1 MSAIVSTGDRM
12 EIRVFCQDGEQGSVN
27 TVFYRVTGVTG
38 VVTDSDFAVAFDSV
52 VSGDLKNMIYDNA
65 VYQGVSARIANRLP
79 LPVAALANGGAGNG
93 NAGAIGLPRQTCG
106 LLDFRTAIAGPGGRG
121 RWFMPFPSASD
132 NETFGVPKASYVSA
146 LSAFGATL
154 LAVTL
159 IGAVVGGGSA
169 DVAFVLWSRKNAAM
183 RAIDATFGST
193 RWATLRSR
201 GSFGRA
207 NSGPF

>member
-1 MSAIVSTGDRM
+1 MSVILSAGDRL
-12 EIRVFCQDGEQGSVN
+12 EVRTYCQDGEQGSVN
-27 TVFYRVTGVTG
+27 TVFYRIVAVTGT
-38 VVTDSDFAVAFDSV
+38 VTDADAATAFDSV
-52 VSGDLKNMIYDNA
+52 ISGPLKNLLYDNA
-65 VYQGVSARIANRLP
+65 VYQGVAVRVANRLP
-79 LPVAALANGGAGNG
+79 LPVAALANGGAGAG

-106 LLDFRTAIAGPGGRG
+106 LLDFRTPIAGPGGRG
-121 RWFMPFPSASD
+121 RWYMPFPSASD
-132 NETFGVPKASYVSA
+132 NETFGVPKGSYVTD
-146 LSAFGATL
+146 LSAFGAAL
-154 LAVTL
+154 LGVVL
-159 IGAVVGGGSA
+159 IGALVGGGSA